1 MNLPG
6 GFGVGGVGG
15 KGVVVGTAN
24 EKRKSFLLKYHLLK
38 KSTNRKENASLA
50 SRQEKKNSNVRFSES
65 NISTVSNSD
74 PIVTHYKHSGPTSS
88 MRKGILTAGNAP
100 VSGELLQRKTVGKQH
115 YFIEITAV
123 SPCEPKRLL

>member
-1 MNLPG
+1 MKK
-6 GFGVGGVGG
+6 G
-15 KGVVVGTAN
+15 KVFCSSTIYKK
-24 EKRKSFLLKYHLLK
+24 KR
-38 KSTNRKENASLA
+38 TNRKENASLA
-50 SRQEKKNSNVRFSES
+50 SKQEKKNSNVRFSES
-65 NISTVSNSD
+65 NISTVSNYD

-100 VSGELLQRKTVGKQH
+100 VSSELLQRKTVGKQY

>member
-1 MNLPG
+1 MKK
-6 GFGVGGVGG
+6 G
-15 KGVVVGTAN
+15 KVFCSSTIYKQKGRTG
-24 EKRKSFLLKYHLLK
+24 KKMLLWLQG
-38 KSTNRKENASLA
+38 R
-50 SRQEKKNSNVRFSES
+50 RKKNSNVRFSES

-100 VSGELLQRKTVGKQH
+100 VSGELLQRKTVGKQY

>member
-1 MNLPG
+1 M
-6 GFGVGGVGG
+6 
-15 KGVVVGTAN
+15 KK
-24 EKRKSFLLKYHLLK
+24 EKFFAQVPFIK

-65 NISTVSNSD
+65 NISTVSNYD

-88 MRKGILTAGNAP
+88 MCKGILTAGNAP
-100 VSGELLQRKTVGKQH
+100 VSGELLQRKTVGKQY

>member
-1 MNLPG
+1 MKKEKFFAQVPFIKKKYEPERKCLF
-6 GFGVGGVGG
+6 GFKAG
-15 KGVVVGTAN
+15 
-24 EKRKSFLLKYHLLK
+24 E
-38 KSTNRKENASLA
+38 
-50 SRQEKKNSNVRFSES
+50 KNSNVRFSES
-65 NISTVSNSD
+65 NISTVSNYD

-100 VSGELLQRKTVGKQH
+100 VSSELLQRKTVGKQY